1 MIHLDVGG
9 TTAIRLET
17 GRDPTIS
24 LDSGGGGGS
33 VTPPHQGPYEAT
45 PTNAE
50 QLFAVSGK
58 RMTQDFVVHAIPSN
72 YGLITWNGS
81 VITVS

>member
-24 LDSGGGGGS
+24 LDSGGCGGS
-33 VTPPHQGPYEAT
+33 IIPPYTGDYEVTPDES
-45 PTNAE
+45 E
-50 QLFAVSGK
+50 QVFAVKGK
-58 RMTQDFVVHAIPSN
+58 KMTDDFTVNPIPSN

-81 VITVS
+81 TLTVS